1 VSAFGRTVAALT
13 HRAEEEASMA
23 IVRVHAEGLTLQ
35 RTDEIRAFL
44 SGSGIDY
51 ERWTPEHPLAA
62 DATAAEVLA
71 AYAREVDALKAR
83 GSYVTADVID
93 ITPDTPNLETMLARF
108 NREHWH
114 DEDEVR
120 FIVEGRGLFHIHPR
134 TGPVFAIEVE
144 PGDLIRVPRGTHHWF
159 DLCADRRI
167 RAIRLFQDPSGWTPR
182 YTDSGVDQGFQPL
195 CFGPDFQRRTN
206 AHA

>member
-1 VSAFGRTVAALT
+1 
-13 HRAEEEASMA
+13 MA
-23 IVRVHAEGLTLQ
+23 IVRVDSEGLALSQ
-35 RTDEIRAFL
+35 PDEIRAFL
-44 SGSGIDY
+44 AQNGIDY
-51 ERWTPEHPLAA
+51 EQWTPEHPVAA
-62 DATAAEVLA
+62 GATAAEVLT
-71 AYAREVDALKAR
+71 AYAREVEALKAR
-83 GSYVTADVID
+83 GAYVTADVID
-93 ITPDTPNLETMLARF
+93 VNPDTPNLETMLARF

-144 PGDLIRVPRGTHHWF
+144 AGDLIRVPRGTHHWF

-167 RAIRLFQDPSGWTPR
+167 RAIRLFQNPSGWTPH
-182 YTDSGVDQGFQPL
+182 YTDSGVDQEFQPL
-195 CFGPDFQRRTN
+195 CFGRDFQRTTT